1 MYCKCQKANFRHV
14 GSYIDSIDWIKKK
27 KATINPKDTDD
38 KCFQYTA
45 AVALN
50 YEEIKQNPERASNMK
65 PFINRYNWKGKNY
78 PSKIDDW
85 KTFEKNDPT
94 IALNILY
101 IKEKELC
108 PAYISKTN
116 SNC

>member
-1 MYCKCQKANFRHV
+1 
-14 GSYIDSIDWIKKK
+14 
-27 KATINPKDTDD
+27 
-38 KCFQYTA
+38 
-45 AVALN
+45 
-50 YEEIKQNPERASNMK
+50 MK

-94 IALNILY
+94 IALNVLY

-116 SNC
+116 SNCEKQIIPLLIPNEKKEGWNYFS